1 MQVVCLGSDPGK
13 YQQESE
19 DMGQGREESQKK
31 KKKCVTK
38 QVNTVGSGSLIP
50 LGPPGK
56 T

>member
-31 KKKCVTK
+31 KKNVLPSRLILW
-38 QVNTVGSGSLIP
+38 VVGA
-50 LGPPGK
+50 
-56 T
+56 